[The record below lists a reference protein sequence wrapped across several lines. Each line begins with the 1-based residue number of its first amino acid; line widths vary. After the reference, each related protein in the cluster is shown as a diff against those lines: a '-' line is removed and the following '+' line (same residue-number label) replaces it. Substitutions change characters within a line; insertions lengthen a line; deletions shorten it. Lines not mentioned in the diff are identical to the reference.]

1 MTPTLTAPG
10 QALAQ
15 LSLAKQA
22 ALVLASTVVIAIAA
36 QVSVPFFPV
45 PMTLQTLAI
54 LGVGFALGARLA
66 TITLIT
72 YLAEGAL
79 GAPVFANFGNG
90 AALVGP
96 TAGFLFGFVGL
107 AFLAGLATDR
117 GITGPVKLSLV
128 GMAASLALY
137 VPGLAWPMGVA
148 GAMGLSVYGA
158 DLSFAALADVFMVPF
173 LIGDMVKAV
182 IAAILVSGG
191 LSILQARKS

>member
-1 MTPTLTAPG
+1 MTPTLSAPG
-10 QALAQ
+10 QALSQ

-22 ALVLASTVVIAIAA
+22 ALVLAGTVVIALAA
-36 QVSVPFFPV
+36 QISVPFYPV

-54 LGVGFALGARLA
+54 LGVGFALGARLGA
-66 TITLIT
+66 ITLIT

-96 TAGFLFGFVGL
+96 TAGFLVGFVGL

-128 GMAASLALY
+128 AIAASLALY
-137 VPGLAWPMGVA
+137 IPGLAWPMGVA
-148 GAMGLSVYGA
+148 NAMGVSVYGA
-158 DLSFAALADVFMVPF
+158 DLSFAALAEVFMLPF
-173 LIGDMVKAV
+173 LIGDVVKAV
-182 IAAILVSGG
+182 IAAVLVSGG
-191 LSILQARKS
+191 LSLLRARSR